1 MENNMSKKLY
11 TQKKSKFKGFLNHI
25 FIDGLSGMALG
36 LFATLII
43 GTILQRIGILVSD
56 ASSVAWL
63 ERIGDLLFAMGKVA
77 ASLTG
82 AGIGCGV
89 AYKYKASPLVL
100 LSAATAGMV
109 GGFASALLSGTV
121 ISGAV
126 LSYSGPGEPLGAFIA
141 AYVAIEIGSFV
152 SGKTKLDILVTPFV
166 GIVSG
171 SAVGLLIGPPIS
183 SFVTWLGSLV
193 NWGVEQAPF
202 TAGIIVSVLMGIFL
216 TLPIS
221 SAAIGI
227 ALGLN
232 GIAAGAAVAGCCAH
246 MVGFAFA
253 SFRDNGFGGLLAQG
267 VGTSM
272 LQMPNIV
279 KKPVIALPAI
289 IASIITGPV
298 STCVFHMTNNATGSG
313 MGSAGLVGQIMGF
326 QTMAPEFGTW
336 PTLGMI
342 LLVHFILPAVISFLV
357 SELMRKKQWILTGDM
372 KLDV

>member
-1 MENNMSKKLY
+1 MVIHMGKKLH
-11 TQKKSKFKGFLNHI
+11 TPKKSKFKTILNHI

-43 GTILQRIGILVSD
+43 GTILQRIGILISD
-56 ASSVAWL
+56 ASDLAWL
-63 ERIGDLLFAMGKVA
+63 DRMGDLLFSIGKVA

-89 AYKYKASPLVL
+89 AYKYKSSPLVL
-100 LSAATAGMV
+100 LSSATAGMV

-126 LSYSGPGEPLGAFIA
+126 LSYAGPGEPLGAFIA
-141 AYVAIEIGSFV
+141 AYVAIEMGTLV

-171 SAVGLLIGPPIS
+171 SAIGLLIGPPIS

-202 TAGIIVSVLMGIFL
+202 TAGIIVAVLMGIFL

-227 ALGLN
+227 ALGLE

-279 KKPVIALPAI
+279 KKPAIALPAI
-289 IASIITGPV
+289 IASIVAGPV

-357 SELMRKKQWILTGDM
+357 SEFMRKKQWILTGDM

>member
-1 MENNMSKKLY
+1 MGKKLH
-11 TQKKSKFKGFLNHI
+11 TKKTSGFKRALNHI

-36 LFATLII
+36 LFSTLII
-43 GTILQRIGILVSD
+43 GTILQRIGILISD
-56 ASSVAWL
+56 AGELAWID
-63 ERIGDLLFAMGKVA
+63 RIGDLLFAVGKVA

-109 GGFASALLSGTV
+109 GGFAGALLTGTV
-121 ISGAV
+121 INGAV
-126 LSYSGPGEPLGAFIA
+126 LSYAGPGEPLGAFIA
-141 AYVAIEIGSFV
+141 ALVAIELGALV

-166 GIVSG
+166 AIVSG

-202 TAGIIVSVLMGIFL
+202 IAGIIVAALMGIFL

-227 ALGLN
+227 ALGLSDL
-232 GIAAGAAVAGCCAH
+232 AAGAAVAGCCAH
-246 MVGFAFA
+246 MVGFAVA

-279 KKPVIALPAI
+279 KKPIIALPAI
-289 IASIITGPV
+289 IASIIAGPI
-298 STCVFHMTNNATGSG
+298 STCVFHMTNNPTGSG

-326 QTMAPEFGTW
+326 ETMAPEFGTW

-342 LLVHFILPAVISFLV
+342 LLVHFILPAAISFLV

>member
-1 MENNMSKKLY
+1 MVIPMGKKLQ
-11 TQKKSKFKGFLNHI
+11 TQKKSKFKAIMNHI

-43 GTILQRIGILVSD
+43 GTILQRIGILITD
-56 ASSVAWL
+56 ASDIAWL
-63 ERIGDLLFAMGKVA
+63 DRMGDLLFSIGKVA

-89 AYKYKASPLVL
+89 AYKYKSSPLVL
-100 LSAATAGMV
+100 LSSATAGMV

-121 ISGAV
+121 INGAV
-126 LSYSGPGEPLGAFIA
+126 LSYAGPGEPLGAFIA
-141 AYVAIEIGSFV
+141 AYVAIEIGTLV

-171 SAVGLLIGPPIS
+171 SAIGLLIGPPIS

-202 TAGIIVSVLMGIFL
+202 FAGIIVAALMGIFL

-227 ALGLN
+227 ALGLE

-289 IASIITGPV
+289 IASIVAGPV
-298 STCVFHMTNNATGSG
+298 STCIFRMTNNATGSG

-326 QTMAPEFGTW
+326 QTMAPEFGAW

-357 SELMRKKQWILTGDM
+357 SEFMRKKQWILTGDM

>member
-1 MENNMSKKLY
+1 MVIHMGKKLH
-11 TQKKSKFKGFLNHI
+11 TPKKSKFKAILNHI

-43 GTILQRIGILVSD
+43 GTILQRIGILISD
-56 ASSVAWL
+56 ASDLAWL
-63 ERIGDLLFAMGKVA
+63 DRMGDLLFSIGKVA

-89 AYKYKASPLVL
+89 AYKYKSSPLVL
-100 LSAATAGMV
+100 LSSATAGMV
-109 GGFASALLSGTV
+109 GGFASTLLSGTV
-121 ISGAV
+121 INGAV
-126 LSYSGPGEPLGAFIA
+126 LSYAGPGEPLGAFIA
-141 AYVAIEIGSFV
+141 AYVAIEMGSLV

-171 SAVGLLIGPPIS
+171 SAIGLLIGPPIS

-202 TAGIIVSVLMGIFL
+202 TAGIIVAVLMGIFL

-227 ALGLN
+227 ALGLE

-267 VGTSM
+267 IGTSM

-289 IASIITGPV
+289 IASIVAGPV

-342 LLVHFILPAVISFLV
+342 LLVHFILPAAISFLV
-357 SELMRKKQWILTGDM
+357 SEVMRKKQWILTGDM

>member
-1 MENNMSKKLY
+1 MVIHMGKKLH
-11 TQKKSKFKGFLNHI
+11 TKKTSKLKAIMNHI

-43 GTILQRIGILVSD
+43 GTILQRIGILITD
-56 ASSVAWL
+56 ASGIAWL
-63 ERIGDLLFAMGKVA
+63 DRMGDLLFAIGKVA

-89 AYKYKASPLVL
+89 AYKFKSSPLVL
-100 LSAATAGMV
+100 LSSATAGMV

-121 ISGAV
+121 INGAV
-126 LSYSGPGEPLGAFIA
+126 MSYSGPGEPLGAFIA
-141 AYVAIEIGSFV
+141 AYVAIETGTLV

-171 SAVGLLIGPPIS
+171 SAIGLLIGPPIS

-202 TAGIIVSVLMGIFL
+202 TAGIIVAALMGIFL

-279 KKPVIALPAI
+279 KKPVIAVPAI
-289 IASIITGPV
+289 VASIVAGPV
-298 STCVFHMTNNATGSG
+298 STCVFRMTNNATGSG

-326 QTMAPEFGTW
+326 QTMAPEYGTW

-357 SELMRKKQWILTGDM
+357 SEVMRKKQWILTGDM